1 MRRLFLVLLLAAPL
15 FAATPA
21 TWGHLQK
28 GPYAVGY
35 KLLDQYD
42 YTRPYWTAADLEGK
56 PRTIER
62 ARPMRI
68 SVWYPAKES
77 NAPFMTMGDYLDQIG
92 VEDRMTASITDE
104 QKQAGRNALF
114 SFQLLRQ
121 ATTEQR
127 AKLDA
132 LQTLA
137 QRSAPAASGQ
147 FPLILYSLG
156 SAAPA
161 AITPEYL
168 ASHGYIVMQMPRLG
182 AFAGLPPDSPFDMSD
197 KIADTN
203 FLLQAAHEIPNAD
216 VHNIGAIGFSAGGR
230 WALSEAMRTSDVH
243 AVVSLDSVMLFN
255 DQTATNWRALPLYDL
270 GAVRVPV
277 LHMIRRTWVPQQDA
291 SMWEKLRFADRTQ
304 IVFEDPN
311 LDHFD
316 FQSLDFVL
324 TLTGWRAADAALVS
338 DTFHRFHELTLAFLD
353 HNLKNAPAVEVTA
366 EHATI
371 THVAAVPAPVQVADV
386 MNAIAEGKT
395 ELALKLGAK
404 NVDEATLNLAGYQ
417 LMGNRRFEDA
427 IRILQMNADAHPDSA
442 NAYDSLGDAYV
453 AAGNTEKAAEAAK
466 KAEELLAKDTT
477 TPAARKQA
485 IAASIQA
492 KLKAK

>member
-1 MRRLFLVLLLAAPL
+1 MILIATLLLAV
-15 FAATPA
+15 TPA
-21 TWGHLQK
+21 SWGHLQK

-35 KLLDQYD
+35 KLIDRYD
-42 YTRPYWTAADLEGK
+42 YTRPFWTAADLDGK

-77 NAPFMTMGDYLDQIG
+77 NTPFMTMGDYIDQMG

-104 QKQAGRNALF
+104 QKRNARNALF
-114 SFQLLRQ
+114 SFQLLRA
-121 ATTEQR
+121 ATAEQR
-127 AKLDA
+127 AKLDTIT
-132 LQTLA
+132 TLA
-137 QRSAPAASGQ
+137 QRNAPAASGT

-168 ASHGYIVMQMPRLG
+168 ASHGYVVMQMPRLG
-182 AFAGLPPDSPFDMSD
+182 AFAGLPPDSPFDMPD

-203 FLLQAAHEIPNAD
+203 FLLQTAHEFPNAD
-216 VHNIGAIGFSAGGR
+216 LHDIGAIGFSAGGR
-230 WALSEAMRTSDVH
+230 WALSEAMRTADVH

-255 DQTATNWRALPLYDL
+255 DATATNWRALPLYDL
-270 GAVRVPV
+270 NAVRVPV

-304 IVFEDPN
+304 IVFEDPK

-316 FQSLDFVL
+316 FQSLGFVL
-324 TLTGWRAADAALVS
+324 TLTGWRAADAEVVS
-338 DTFHRFHELTLAFLD
+338 DTFHRFNELTLSFLD
-353 HNLKNAPAVEVTA
+353 HNLKAAPAVTPTA
-366 EHATI
+366 DHATI
-371 THVAAVPAPVQVADV
+371 THLASVPAPIQVADV

-404 NVDEATLNLAGYQ
+404 NVDEPTINLAGYQ
-417 LMGNRRFEDA
+417 LLANQRIEDA
-427 IRILQMNADAHPDSA
+427 IRILQMNVDNHPDSA
-442 NAYDSLGDAYV
+442 NAYDSLGDAYL
-453 AAGNTEKAAEAAK
+453 AAGQPEKAAELAK

-477 TPAARKQA
+477 TPEARKQA

-492 KLKAK
+492 KLKK